1 MRGTVDARGAGFA
14 RKALVPRKR
23 KDSAPPTSRRSAPQ
37 PLGRPHFQE
46 IPMNPTNSDRRYVL
60 LEQHAKLR
68 MTIETARTSARK
80 ALAQRGSA
88 GAMKTAVAAL
98 QRELLAHLADEEKL
112 LEPILPQ
119 LDAWGPVRL
128 DLLRAEHAHQRAVL
142 AVLTGH
148 EAWPAVTVVAGRTL
162 AICDDLL
169 ADMEFEERE
178 LLNEKVL
185 RDDFILLDASDC

>member
-1 MRGTVDARGAGFA
+1 VGLRPADEQ
-14 RKALVPRKR
+14 ALR
-23 KDSAPPTSRRSAPQ
+23 APH
-37 PLGRPHFQE
+37 PLGRPHFQG

-88 GAMKTAVAAL
+88 GAMKAAVAAL
-98 QRELLAHLADEEKL
+98 QRDLLAHLADEEKL

-148 EAWPAVTVVAGRTL
+148 EASPAVTVVAGRTL

-178 LLNEKVL
+178 LLNENVL